1 MKYRHI
7 TKWIIAS
14 ETIRS
19 FKDKHNHHS
28 VRFREDLNRCWSV
41 VNVDNRRKR
50 TRGLPIP
57 FVLLLDKKQHGTAGD
72 TQLLFVLLAPCWL
85 RKAVL
90 ASSEEN
96 EMLPDVQGINL
107 WQKGDLLAKLGRWCT
122 RSIERTLTTVMFISN
137 FEWSLDRIKCP
148 RCYKPP
154 SSNFCTLC
162 YP

>member
-1 MKYRHI
+1 MSKCAIAEPFWSLSLVWYFECQNINEISSRV

-28 VRFREDLNRCWSV
+28 VRFREDWNRCWSV

-72 TQLLFVLLAPCWL
+72 TQLLFVLVAPCWL
-85 RKAVL
+85 REAVL

-107 WQKGDLLAKLGRWCT
+107 WQKVDLLAKLGRWCT
-122 RSIERTLTTVMFISN
+122 RSIERTLTTVMFY
-137 FEWSLDRIKCP
+137 F
-148 RCYKPP
+148 
-154 SSNFCTLC
+154 
-162 YP
+162 